1 MGLIWRPLLE
11 DLCPAS
17 RASIGSAAAFKRLE
31 LDTCLARTSTLYIC
45 DACHGQSPKWQG
57 QCPHCGEWNC
67 LQVATG
73 AVKAERGRQALV
85 AATSASAL
93 ADVVGSATATARG
106 ALGLEELDR
115 VLGGGLVPGS
125 VTLLG
130 GEPGIGKSTLLLQV
144 AQAMAARATVLYATG
159 EESVAQVGL
168 RARRLGGAFD
178 RVQILAETELDSII
192 ALAGEQRPALLVIDS
207 IQTMALSA
215 VPNAAGAVTQLRECT
230 AALVRFAKASGTAVW
245 LVGHVTKDGAIAGPR
260 MLEHLVDTVLYF
272 ERDAGSRFRRVRA
285 AKNRF
290 GAANEL
296 GFFLMQENGLR
307 EVKNPAAIFLSRAAQ
322 PVVGSLVM
330 VTRDGTRPLL
340 VEVQGLVDPSRFGAP
355 RRVAQGIDAGRLAMV
370 LAVLNRH
377 AGLSLQEHDVF
388 ANVVGGLSIDEPAW
402 DLPVALALASSLR
415 DFALPPDVVAFGELG
430 LTGEVRPVTF
440 GEERIR
446 EAAKLG
452 FRRALVPA
460 DNVPRVPVQGI
471 EVQAVGRIG
480 EALQKLMGRGD

>member
-1 MGLIWRPLLE
+1 
-11 DLCPAS
+11 
-17 RASIGSAAAFKRLE
+17 
-31 LDTCLARTSTLYIC
+31 
-45 DACHGQSPKWQG
+45 
-57 QCPHCGEWNC
+57 
-67 LQVATG
+67 
-73 AVKAERGRQALV
+73 LV
-85 AATSASAL
+85 ASSNAKPLSDAIETAAGAIHRLS
-93 ADVVGSATATARG
+93 VGSG
-106 ALGLEELDR
+106 EFDR

-125 VTLLG
+125 VALIG

-144 AQAMAARATVLYATG
+144 AETMAAAHAVLYVTG
-159 EESVAQVGL
+159 EESTAQVAL
-168 RARRLGGAFD
+168 RARRLGGEYA
-178 RVQILAETELDSII
+178 RVQILAETDLDSI
-192 ALAGEQRPALLVIDS
+192 LAVAEQQHPALLVVDS
-207 IQTMALSA
+207 IQTMQLAA
-215 VPNAAGAVTQLRECT
+215 VPSAAGAVTQLRECT
-230 AALVRFAKASGTAVW
+230 AALVRFAKSSGTAV
-245 LVGHVTKDGAIAGPR
+245 LIVGHVTKDGAIAGPR

-296 GFFLMQENGLR
+296 AFFLMQENGLR
-307 EVKNPAAIFLSRAAQ
+307 EVKNPSAIFLSRAAT

-340 VEVQGLVDPSRFGAP
+340 VEVQGLVDPSRFGSP

-377 AGLSLQEHDVF
+377 GGICLQEHDVF
-388 ANVVGGLSIDEPAW
+388 ANVVGGLDVDEPTW

-415 DFALPPDVVAFGELG
+415 NVALPPDLVVFGELG

-452 FRRALVPA
+452 FRRALVPE
-460 DNVPRVPVQGI
+460 DNLPRAPIDGI
-471 EVQAVGRIG
+471 EVRGVGRI
-480 EALQKLMGRGD
+480 EDALHKVLG